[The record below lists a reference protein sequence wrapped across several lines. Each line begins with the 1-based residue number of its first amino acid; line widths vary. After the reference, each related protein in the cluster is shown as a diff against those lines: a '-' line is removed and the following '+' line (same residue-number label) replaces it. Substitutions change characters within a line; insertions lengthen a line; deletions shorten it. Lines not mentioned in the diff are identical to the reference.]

1 MATIL
6 RVPRLSKGPL
16 SRRFSTGLR
25 GFDRAGPGGRSSV
38 SGLTVTVFGA
48 TGFVGRYVVNRLGKM
63 GSQIVV
69 PHRCDEHDTRHLRV
83 MGDLGQIHLRRY
95 HLRDVDKIRDLVK
108 YSNVVINLVGRDY
121 ETSNFS
127 YHDVHVVGAVSI
139 AQACREMGVER
150 LIHFSAYN
158 ASYSSPSDFMVSKKE
173 GEDMVREVFPDVTIL
188 KPSEIFGL
196 EDRFLLYYASISKF
210 IKIIPLIRNGK
221 DAYKIPIFV
230 SDVASAV
237 ERCVTDPDTLGK
249 TYFLCGPEKY
259 LYYDLIDY
267 ICRCVNRP
275 FRPINLPRP
284 IFNMI
289 GLFYEFWPLYRYV
302 TRDKVTRMTLSDEFY
317 TDKLGIK
324 DLGVNPTKLSDVA
337 IRFLRHYRKFYGSVD
352 PMEDIGPL
360 NKVDV

>member
-1 MATIL
+1 MAAIL
-6 RVPRLSKGPL
+6 RVPRLCKCL
-16 SRRFSTGLR
+16 LLRRFSTGLK
-25 GFDRAGPGGRSSV
+25 GLERAGPGGRSSV

-48 TGFVGRYVVNRLGKM
+48 TGFVGRYVVNRLGKI

-69 PHRCDEHDTRHLRV
+69 PYRCDEHDTRHLRL
-83 MGDLGQIHLRRY
+83 MGDLGQIHLRPY
-95 HLRDVDKIRDLVK
+95 YLRDVDKIRDLVK
-108 YSNVVINLVGRDY
+108 YSNVVINLVGRDF

-127 YHDVHVVGAVSI
+127 YHDVHVAGAVSI
-139 AQACREMGVER
+139 AQTCRDMGVER

-196 EDRFLLYYASISKF
+196 EDRFLLYYAGISKYL
-210 IKIIPLIRNGK
+210 KLVPLIKNGK
-221 DAYKIPIFV
+221 GAYKIPIFV
-230 SDVASAV
+230 SDVADAV
-237 ERCVTDPDTLGK
+237 ERCVIDPSTLGK

-259 LYYDLIDY
+259 LYYDLVDY

-275 FRPINLPRP
+275 FLPLSLPRP
-284 IFNMI
+284 IFNLL
-289 GLFYEFWPLYRYV
+289 GLFYELWPYYKYV

-337 IRFLRHYRKFYGSVD
+337 IRFLRHYRKSYGSD
-352 PMEDIGPL
+352 DAMDDIGPL
-360 NKVDV
+360 KKVDV